1 MLLTDKDRLLN
12 DNYTSVVFIHYVGIP
27 LHLFLTKTLHRF
39 SPKNR
44 ELTRLIKR
52 INSIDKSS

>member
-27 LHLFLTKTLHRF
+27 LHFFYKFF
-39 SPKNR
+39 SSFQPPKNR
-44 ELTRLIKR
+44 ELTRSIKR

>member
-27 LHLFLTKTLHRF
+27 LHFFFDKNPSSFQPPKTV
-39 SPKNR
+39 S
-44 ELTRLIKR
+44 
-52 INSIDKSS
+52 

>member
-27 LHLFLTKTLHRF
+27 LHFFGQKSF
-39 SPKNR
+39 IVSVPKNR

>member
-27 LHLFLTKTLHRF
+27 LHFF
-39 SPKNR
+39 FDKNPSCFQPPNF
-44 ELTRLIKR
+44 I
-52 INSIDKSS
+52 IMVFCYFIG